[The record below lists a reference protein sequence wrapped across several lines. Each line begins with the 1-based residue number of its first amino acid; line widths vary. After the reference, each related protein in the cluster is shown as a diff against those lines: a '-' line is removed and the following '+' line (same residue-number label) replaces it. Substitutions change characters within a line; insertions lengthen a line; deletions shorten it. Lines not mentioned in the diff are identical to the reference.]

1 MKILIVDDS
10 KEMRKSIRSIVA
22 APADI
27 LFECEDGDAVVKAY
41 TEAQPDYVLMDI
53 RMPKVNGIK
62 ATENLKK
69 KFPEAHV
76 IIVTNYSD
84 QEFRDAAKEAG
95 DEQYF
100 LKDNLM
106 DVKKYLNAD

>member
-1 MKILIVDDS
+1 
-10 KEMRKSIRSIVA
+10 
-22 APADI
+22 
-27 LFECEDGDAVVKAY
+27 
-41 TEAQPDYVLMDI
+41 MDI

-95 DEQYF
+95 AEQYF